1 MPNIFVEMIR
11 NQLKNVVESMYR
23 KHPKSER
30 KEKTMYL
37 TVKQQA
43 KHLLKEEYCI
53 LREIWAKNLTNEG
66 IYNVRQY
73 YFSEGE
79 FLKYKKI
86 ILCWK

>member
-53 LREIWAKNLTNEG
+53 LSEI
-66 IYNVRQY
+66 
-73 YFSEGE
+73 
-79 FLKYKKI
+79 
-86 ILCWK
+86 